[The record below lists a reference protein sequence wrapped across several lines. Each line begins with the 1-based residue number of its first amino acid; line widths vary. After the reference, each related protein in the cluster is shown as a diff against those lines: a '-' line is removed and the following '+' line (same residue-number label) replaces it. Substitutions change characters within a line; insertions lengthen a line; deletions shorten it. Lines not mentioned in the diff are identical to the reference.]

1 MLDFRLTITASQRQ
15 ALERKLTTAQQLGDL
30 RLVKFILTIFAVVHY
45 QETQQAA
52 LVLQLSV
59 AQVEAYVH
67 KLLCYG
73 VQGVSFKKP
82 SGRRPK
88 LTKAQQQK
96 LCRLIEAGPEAC
108 GFSGAC
114 WRSPMMQQLI
124 KDQFSVSYSVFYI
137 AELLKSLG
145 FSYQKAAFVSDHLD
159 EVARRRWRSRV
170 WPEMVRLA
178 REKKALLL
186 FGDEASFPQWG
197 TLSYTWARRGHQ
209 PLVKTSG
216 KRRGWKVFGLIDYFT
231 GRFFHQGLEGR
242 FTSASYTAFLVRVLQ
257 QTTTEHVMLIQDGA
271 RYHTSAE
278 TKRFFA
284 RHADRLTVYQ
294 LPSYSPDYN
303 PIERLWKK
311 LKQQETHLHYFPT
324 FEALSEKVEQALL
337 RFENTPQEILA
348 LCSLPEELAWA
359 A

>member
-1 MLDFRLTITASQRQ
+1 MLSFRLTITASQRQ
-15 ALERKLTTAQQLGDL
+15 ALDRKLTTAQQLGDL

-67 KLLCYG
+67 KFLCYG
-73 VQGVSFKKP
+73 VRGVAFKRP
-82 SGRRPK
+82 AGRHPK
-88 LTKAQQQK
+88 LTTAQQRE
-96 LCRLIEAGPEAC
+96 LSRLIEAGPPAC

-114 WRSPMMQQLI
+114 WRSPMIQQLI
-124 KDQFSVSYSVFYI
+124 KDRFGVSYSVFYV
-137 AELLKSLG
+137 AELLKNLG

-159 EVARRRWRSRV
+159 EVARQRWRRRV
-170 WPEMVRLA
+170 WPDILRQA
-178 REKKALLL
+178 REQKALLL
-186 FGDEASFPQWG
+186 FGDEVSFPQWG
-197 TLSYTWARRGHQ
+197 TLSYTWARRGQQ
-209 PLVKTSG
+209 PVVQTSG
-216 KRRGWKVFGLIDYFT
+216 KRKGWKVFGLLDYFT

-242 FTSASYTAFLVRVLQ
+242 FNSASYTAFLARVLQ
-257 QTTTEHVMLIQDGA
+257 QTTEHLILIQDGA
-271 RYHTSAE
+271 RYHTSAD

-284 RHADRLTVYQ
+284 QHTQRLTVYQ

-303 PIERLWKK
+303 PIEKLWKK

-324 FEALSEKVEQALL
+324 FDALTEKVEQALC
-337 RFENTPQEILA
+337 RFENAPQEILA
-348 LCSLPEELAWA
+348 LCSLPEELALA

>member
-1 MLDFRLTITASQRQ
+1 MLNFRLTITTEQRQ
-15 ALERKLTTAQQLGDL
+15 ALDRKLTTAQQLGDL

-45 QETQQAA
+45 QETEQAA

-67 KLLCYG
+67 QFLCYG
-73 VQGVSFKKP
+73 VRGVAFTKP

-88 LTKAQQQK
+88 LTKEQQRE
-96 LCRLIEAGPEAC
+96 LSRLIEAGPQEC

-114 WRSPMMQQLI
+114 WRSPMIQQLI
-124 KDQFSVSYSVFYI
+124 KERFGVQYSVFYI
-137 AELLKSLG
+137 AELLKNLG

-159 EVARRRWRSRV
+159 EVARQRWRTRV
-170 WPEMVRLA
+170 WPEILRTA
-178 REKKALLL
+178 RANKALLL

-197 TLSYTWARRGHQ
+197 TLTYTWARRGTQ
-209 PLVKTSG
+209 PVVKTSG

-231 GRFFHQGLEGR
+231 GRFFHQGHEGR
-242 FTSASYTAFLVRVLQ
+242 FNSASYTTFLTRVLAE
-257 QTTTEHVMLIQDGA
+257 TTQPIILIQDGA

-284 RHADRLTVYQ
+284 QHTARLQVFD

-303 PIERLWKK
+303 PIEKLWKK
-311 LKQQETHLHYFPT
+311 IKQQETHLHYFASFT
-324 FEALSEKVEQALL
+324 ALTEKVEQALIK
-337 RFENTPQEILA
+337 FEQAPQEILA